1 MTSAPNTAYPG
12 DLLDHLRAFSTLC
25 ACIERGERGA
35 FTRAARELALDV
47 SVLRR
52 RMQTLATFLGAA
64 LVEGRGNHLRLTSAG
79 FRARTHAARTLEA
92 AAELAASTQSEIEPL
107 RIACTGT
114 IFAEVLPP
122 VLRTLR
128 DAHPRLMLRVRRAG
142 AEASRGLLTSN
153 DVDFAVVRGADR
165 PGGVASVR
173 LAADR
178 LWLAVSRSSAL
189 VKSTRLPMASIARE
203 PLIGYAPES
212 STMRRV
218 MAVLGPYG
226 AAPWLEVDRKAA
238 ALAYVAA
245 GLGVAFVSAV
255 AWQRPERAGVALR
268 DVTAAFGPVSFWLI
282 WRQGA
287 ALPPSHRQFVE
298 ELRQVARRAPSR
310 EPPQERRKN

>member
-1 MTSAPNTAYPG
+1 
-12 DLLDHLRAFSTLC
+12 
-25 ACIERGERGA
+25 
-35 FTRAARELALDV
+35 
-47 SVLRR
+47 
-52 RMQTLATFLGAA
+52 MQTLATFLGAA
-64 LVEGRGNHLRLTSAG
+64 LVEGRGNHLRLTGAG
-79 FRARTHAARTLEA
+79 ARARTHAARTLEA
-92 AAELAASTQSEIEPL
+92 AADLAAATHTESEPL

-128 DAHPRLMLRVRRAG
+128 DAFPRLMLRIRRAG
-142 AEASRGLLTSN
+142 AEASRALVASN
-153 DVDFAVVRGADR
+153 DVDFAVVRAAER
-165 PGGVASVR
+165 PEGVASVR

-189 VKSTRLPMASIARE
+189 LETGRLPMAAVARE
-203 PLIGYAPES
+203 ALIGYAPES

-218 MAVLGPYG
+218 MAVLGPHG

-268 DVTAAFGPVSFWLI
+268 DVTSAFGPVSFWLI
-282 WRQGA
+282 WRQA
-287 ALPPSHRQFVE
+287 KALPPSHRKFVE
-298 ELRQVARRAPSR
+298 ELRQVAHRAPSR
-310 EPPQERRKN
+310 KPSQERRKN